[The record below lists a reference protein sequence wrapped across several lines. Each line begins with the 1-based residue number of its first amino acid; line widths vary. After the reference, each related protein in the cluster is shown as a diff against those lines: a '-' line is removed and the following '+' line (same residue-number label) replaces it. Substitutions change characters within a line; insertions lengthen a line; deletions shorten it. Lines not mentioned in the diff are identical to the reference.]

1 LVVVLPGVVEVGL
14 VEVGLVDVGLVLLG
28 LAGEGPGIQGFATV
42 AEVPPGVELVLL
54 LVLVPVVVPMVVLD
68 VPVVVP
74 LVLHGPATVPVP
86 LVPIPVDVVPVWL
99 GVVVEV
105 TPGDVEVVPEG
116 VEVVP
121 DGVVVCV
128 ELEPVAGLEPV
139 IDGFVVVT
147 APALPVVPWV
157 GDVVGEV
164 CVADG
169 VVCVTEGLP
178 LPMAP
183 PGAVVVEL
191 VPVCVPDVPA
201 VPVLLPAVPAL
212 PVVWA
217 VATPIATV
225 SAKTVRNPL
234 CIVSLNS
241 ANTGHLFDFF
251 VTDHLDAGPKS
262 RDVETPIGGRQAA

>member
-14 VEVGLVDVGLVLLG
+14 VDVGLVEVGLVLLG
-28 LAGEGPGIQGFATV
+28 LVGEGPGIQGFATV

-74 LVLHGPATVPVP
+74 LVLQGAATVPVP
-86 LVPIPVDVVPVWL
+86 LVPIPVEVVPVWLGVVIVLWL

-105 TPGDVEVVPEG
+105 TPGDVEVIPEG

-128 ELEPVAGLEPV
+128 ELEPVAGLDPV
-139 IDGFVVVT
+139 IDGLVVVT
-147 APALPVVPWV
+147 APVLPVVPWV
-157 GDVVGEV
+157 GDVVGDV

-169 VVCVTEGLP
+169 VVWVTEGLPGLP

-217 VATPIATV
+217 VATPMANV
-225 SAKTVRNPL
+225 SAKAVRNPL
-234 CIVSLNS
+234 CIVSLI
-241 ANTGHLFDFF
+241 
-251 VTDHLDAGPKS
+251 GP
-262 RDVETPIGGRQAA
+262 T

>member
-1 LVVVLPGVVEVGL
+1 LPLFVFFSHIPGNKTQERGGLVVVLPGV

-28 LAGEGPGIQGFATV
+28 LVGEDPGIQGFATV

-54 LVLVPVVVPMVVLD
+54 LVLVPVPVVVPMVVLD

-74 LVLHGPATVPVP
+74 LVLHGPATAPVP
-86 LVPIPVDVVPVWL
+86 LVPIPVEVVPVWLGVVIVLWL

-105 TPGDVEVVPEG
+105 TPGDVEVIPEG

-128 ELEPVAGLEPV
+128 ELEPVAGLDPV
-139 IDGFVVVT
+139 IDGLVVVT
-147 APALPVVPWV
+147 APVLPVVPWV
-157 GDVVGEV
+157 GDVVGDV

-169 VVCVTEGLP
+169 VVWVTEGLP

-217 VATPIATV
+217 VATPMANV
-225 SAKTVRNPL
+225 SAKAVRNPL
-234 CIVSLNS
+234 CIVSLI
-241 ANTGHLFDFF
+241 
-251 VTDHLDAGPKS
+251 GP
-262 RDVETPIGGRQAA
+262 T

>member
-1 LVVVLPGVVEVGL
+1 MVVLPGVVEVGL
-14 VEVGLVDVGLVLLG
+14 VDVGLVDVGLVLLG
-28 LAGEGPGIQGFATV
+28 LVGEGPGIQGFATV

-54 LVLVPVVVPMVVLD
+54 LVPVVVPMVVLD

-86 LVPIPVDVVPVWL
+86 LVPIPVEVVPVWLGVVVVLWL

-105 TPGDVEVVPEG
+105 TPGGVEVVPEG

-128 ELEPVAGLEPV
+128 ELEPVAGLDPV

-157 GDVVGEV
+157 GDVAGDV

-178 LPMAP
+178 VPMAP
-183 PGAVVVEL
+183 PGAVVVEP

-217 VATPIATV
+217 VATPMASV
-225 SAKTVRNPL
+225 SAKAVRNPL

-241 ANTGHLFDFF
+241 ANTGRLFDFF
-251 VTDHLDAGPKS
+251 VTVHLDAGS
-262 RDVETPIGGRQAA
+262 